1 MGVVPPTSK
10 FLPELRELTRRNGAL
25 LIFDEVISGFRLAY
39 GGAQTV
45 FGIEPDITTLGKIIG
60 GGVPAAPDGGRP
72 GIQPPVGPLMA
83 GYPPGTPPPEPPPKP
98 AGESNH
104 ALLAAPA
111 LVP

>member
-60 GGVPAAPDGGRP
+60 GGVPAAAYGGRP
-72 GIQPPVGPLMA
+72 GTIRPVGPLGA
-83 GYPPGTPPPEPPPKP
+83 GYHAGTASGDPPPLG
-98 AGESNH
+98 AGNEELR
-104 ALLAAPA
+104 LLA
-111 LVP
+111 

>member
-60 GGVPAAPDGGRP
+60 GGGSARPPGGRRANKRLAGPPVAGAPARAASGRPAANRA
-72 GIQPPVGPLMA
+72 GI
-83 GYPPGTPPPEPPPKP
+83 E
-98 AGESNH
+98 
-104 ALLAAPA
+104 
-111 LVP
+111 